1 MSFDVFAGIS
11 VRFPSPSAKV
21 PLGNVVYLGQ
31 LLPEPGQGLCPNNG
45 FPALVFAGS
54 PLLAASAWENV
65 EQACLAREGR
75 LLQTLPLPYICPSC
89 PEGSKHT
96 HPSKTTAATLHG
108 PCATPF
114 GEYFRQLL
122 SITRFMLFA
131 EMNLQIKPEGEG
143 LLCLPPCLAWLLP
156 AP

>member
-11 VRFPSPSAKV
+11 VRFPSPSVRV
-21 PLGNVVYLGQ
+21 PLGNLVYLGQ
-31 LLPEPGQGLCPNNG
+31 LLPEPGQGLCPNND

-54 PLLAASAWENV
+54 PLPAASAWEDV
-65 EQACLAREGR
+65 EQACSAHEV
-75 LLQTLPLPYICPSC
+75 PLPYICPSC
-89 PEGSKHT
+89 LEGSKHT
-96 HPSKTTAATLHG
+96 HPSKTTAATPHG

-114 GEYFRQLL
+114 GKYFRQLL

-131 EMNLQIKPEGEG
+131 EVNLQIKPEGEG